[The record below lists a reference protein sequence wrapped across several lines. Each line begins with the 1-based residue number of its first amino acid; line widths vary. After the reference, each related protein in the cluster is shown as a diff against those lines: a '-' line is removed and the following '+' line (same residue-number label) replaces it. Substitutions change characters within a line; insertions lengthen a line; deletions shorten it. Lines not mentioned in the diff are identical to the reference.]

1 MARKADG
8 LETQTT
14 NQKFSRWNFGVKYP
28 ASSTDRA
35 NSCYNEQRGLY
46 SRERDEDD
54 EEFCGVYMVVKQTK
68 IIFVN
73 ANLRT
78 TCKHFTIAHELGH
91 HYLGHPLQ
99 NGAIIC
105 DSDSVFGKNK
115 PEQEKEADYFAAC
128 FLMPENLVK
137 QKRTEFFNHCPK
149 QTTLF
154 LEDQQLE
161 QQHQLQ
167 RYLSDY
173 FQVSME
179 AMGYRLDELKL
190 V

>member
-1 MARKADG
+1 MDWRRKRQIRNLVDG
-8 LETQTT
+8 ILEL
-14 NQKFSRWNFGVKYP
+14 NVLHRPPIELIP
-28 ASSTDRA
+28 AIMK
-35 NSCYNEQRGLY
+35 QRGIVFE
-46 SRERDEDD
+46 ERDEDD
-54 EEFCGVYMVVKQTK
+54 EEFCGVYMVVKQAK

-78 TCKHFTIAHELGH
+78 SRKHFTIAHELGH
-91 HYLGHPLQ
+91 YYLGHPLQ

-115 PEQEKEADYFAAC
+115 PEEEKEADYFAAC

-137 QKRTEFFNHCPK
+137 QKRTDFLRHCQQK
-149 QTTLF
+149 TLPF
-154 LEDQQLE
+154 PADQQMK

-167 RYLSDY
+167 RYLSCY
-173 FQVSME
+173 FQVSMG

-190 V
+190 R

>member
-1 MARKADG
+1 MDWRRKRQIRNLIDG
-8 LETQTT
+8 ILEQ
-14 NQKFSRWNFGVKYP
+14 NVLHRPPIELIP
-28 ASSTDRA
+28 AIIK
-35 NSCYNEQRGLY
+35 QRGIIFE
-46 SRERDEDD
+46 ERDEDD
-54 EEFCGVYMVVKQTK
+54 KEFCGVYMVVKQAK

-78 TCKHFTIAHELGH
+78 SRKHFTIAHELGY

-115 PEQEKEADYFAAC
+115 PEQEKERDYFAAC
-128 FLMPENLVK
+128 FLMPENMVK
-137 QKRTEFFNHCPK
+137 RK

-161 QQHQLQ
+161 QQHELQ

>member
-1 MARKADG
+1 MK
-8 LETQTT
+8 
-14 NQKFSRWNFGVKYP
+14 
-28 ASSTDRA
+28 
-35 NSCYNEQRGLY
+35 QRGIIFE
-46 SRERDEDD
+46 ERHEDD
-54 EEFCGVYMVVKQTK
+54 KEFCGVYMVVKQAK

-78 TCKHFTIAHELGH
+78 SRKHFTIAHELGH

-128 FLMPENLVK
+128 FLMPENMVK
-137 QKRTEFFNHCPK
+137 RKRTEFFNHCPK

-190 V
+190 G

>member
-1 MARKADG
+1 M
-8 LETQTT
+8 
-14 NQKFSRWNFGVKYP
+14 
-28 ASSTDRA
+28 
-35 NSCYNEQRGLY
+35 
-46 SRERDEDD
+46 
-54 EEFCGVYMVVKQTK
+54 
-68 IIFVN
+68 
-73 ANLRT
+73 
-78 TCKHFTIAHELGH
+78 GH

-137 QKRTEFFNHCPK
+137 QKRTEFFNYCPK

-154 LEDQQLE
+154 LEDQQPE
-161 QQHQLQ
+161 QQNQLQ

>member
-1 MARKADG
+1 MDWRRKRQIRNLVDG
-8 LETQTT
+8 ILELNTLH
-14 NQKFSRWNFGVKYP
+14 RPPIELIP
-28 ASSTDRA
+28 AIMK
-35 NSCYNEQRGLY
+35 QRGIVL
-46 SRERDEDD
+46 EEQDEDD

-78 TCKHFTIAHELGH
+78 SRKHFTIAHELGH
-91 HYLGHPLQ
+91 HYLGHSLQ

-105 DSDSVFGKNK
+105 DNDSVFGKNK

-128 FLMPENLVK
+128 FLMPEDLVK
-137 QKRTEFFNHCPK
+137 QKRMEFLSQCPQ

-154 LEDQQLE
+154 QADQQLE
-161 QQHQLQ
+161 QKHQLQ
-167 RYLSDY
+167 WDLSNY

>member
-1 MARKADG
+1 MDWRRKRQIRNLVDG
-8 LETQTT
+8 ILEQ
-14 NQKFSRWNFGVKYP
+14 NVLHRPPIELIP
-28 ASSTDRA
+28 AIMK
-35 NSCYNEQRGLY
+35 QRGIVFE
-46 SRERDEDD
+46 ERDEDD
-54 EEFCGVYMVVKQTK
+54 EEFCGVYMVVKQAK

-78 TCKHFTIAHELGH
+78 SRKHFTIAHELGH

-128 FLMPENLVK
+128 FLMPENMVK

-154 LEDQQLE
+154 PAEQQLE

-173 FQVSME
+173 FEVSME

>member
-1 MARKADG
+1 MK
-8 LETQTT
+8 
-14 NQKFSRWNFGVKYP
+14 
-28 ASSTDRA
+28 
-35 NSCYNEQRGLY
+35 QRGIVFE
-46 SRERDEDD
+46 ERDEED
-54 EEFCGVYMVVKQTK
+54 EEFCGVYMVVKQAK

-78 TCKHFTIAHELGH
+78 SRKHFTIAHELGH

-128 FLMPENLVK
+128 FLMPENMVK
-137 QKRTEFFNHCPK
+137 RKRTEFFNHCPK

>member
-1 MARKADG
+1 MII
-8 LETQTT
+8 
-14 NQKFSRWNFGVKYP
+14 
-28 ASSTDRA
+28 
-35 NSCYNEQRGLY
+35 
-46 SRERDEDD
+46 
-54 EEFCGVYMVVKQTK
+54 VY
-68 IIFVN
+68 
-73 ANLRT
+73 
-78 TCKHFTIAHELGH
+78 FTITHELGH

-137 QKRTEFFNHCPK
+137 RKWTEFFNDCPK

-154 LEDQQLE
+154 PADQQLE

-190 V
+190 GLTPVIEEDTP

>member
-1 MARKADG
+1 MDWRRKRQIRNLIDG
-8 LETQTT
+8 ILEQ
-14 NQKFSRWNFGVKYP
+14 NVLHRPPIELIP
-28 ASSTDRA
+28 AIIK
-35 NSCYNEQRGLY
+35 QRGIIFE
-46 SRERDEDD
+46 ERDEDD
-54 EEFCGVYMVVKQTK
+54 KEFCGVYMVVKQAK

-78 TCKHFTIAHELGH
+78 SRKHFTLPRSGPSYLATHYKTALLSVIVIAVLGK
-91 HYLGHPLQ
+91 
-99 NGAIIC
+99 I
-105 DSDSVFGKNK
+105 S

-128 FLMPENLVK
+128 FLMPENMVK
-137 QKRTEFFNHCPK
+137 RKRTEFFNHCPK

-161 QQHQLQ
+161 QQHELQ

>member
-1 MARKADG
+1 MDWRRKRQIRNLVDG
-8 LETQTT
+8 ILEQNTLH
-14 NQKFSRWNFGVKYP
+14 RPPVELIP
-28 ASSTDRA
+28 AIMK
-35 NSCYNEQRGLY
+35 QRGIVFE
-46 SRERDEDD
+46 ERDEDD
-54 EEFCGVYMVVKQTK
+54 KEFCGVYMVVKQAK

-78 TCKHFTIAHELGH
+78 SRKHFTIAHELGH
-91 HYLGHPLQ
+91 HYLDHPLQ

-105 DSDSVFGKNK
+105 DSDSVFGRNK

-137 QKRTEFFNHCPK
+137 QKRTEFFHQCSQ

-154 LEDQQLE
+154 PADQHLE
-161 QQHQLQ
+161 QQPQLQ
-167 RYLSDY
+167 RYLSDWLR
-173 FQVSME
+173 VSME

>member
-1 MARKADG
+1 MNKKQMSEQDIR
-8 LETQTT
+8 T
-14 NQKFSRWNFGVKYP
+14 KYITP
-28 ASSTDRA
+28 AILAAGWDRDL
-35 NSCYNEQRGLY
+35 QI
-46 SRERDEDD
+46 REEVS
-54 EEFCGVYMVVKQTK
+54 FTK
-68 IIFVN
+68 D
-73 ANLRT
+73 
-78 TCKHFTIAHELGH
+78 
-91 HYLGHPLQ
+91 YLGHPLQ

-128 FLMPENLVK
+128 FLMPENMVK

-179 AMGYRLDELKL
+179 AMGYRLDELS
-190 V
+190 

>member
-1 MARKADG
+1 MDWRRKRQIRNLIDG
-8 LETQTT
+8 ILEQ
-14 NQKFSRWNFGVKYP
+14 NVLHRPPIELIP
-28 ASSTDRA
+28 AIIK
-35 NSCYNEQRGLY
+35 QRGLH
-46 SRERDEDD
+46 SRNETRMIKSSTA
-54 EEFCGVYMVVKQTK
+54 YIWWWSRQKSSLSTQ
-68 IIFVN
+68 IFEHP
-73 ANLRT
+73 ANI
-78 TCKHFTIAHELGH
+78 FTIAHEFGH

-105 DSDSVFGKNK
+105 DSDSVLEKNK

-128 FLMPENLVK
+128 FLMPEKYGQTKTDRV
-137 QKRTEFFNHCPK
+137 FNHCPK

-167 RYLSDY
+167 RYLSDH

-190 V
+190 G

>member
-1 MARKADG
+1 MDWRRKRQIRNLVDG
-8 LETQTT
+8 ILELNTLHRPPIELISAIM
-14 NQKFSRWNFGVKYP
+14 K
-28 ASSTDRA
+28 
-35 NSCYNEQRGLY
+35 QRGIIFE
-46 SRERDEDD
+46 ERDEDD
-54 EEFCGVYMVVKQTK
+54 EEFCGVYMVVKQAK

-73 ANLRT
+73 TNLRT
-78 TCKHFTIAHELGH
+78 SRKHFTIAHELGH
-91 HYLGHPLQ
+91 HYLGHPLH

-128 FLMPENLVK
+128 FLMPENMVK
-137 QKRTEFFNHCPK
+137 QKRTEFFNYCPK

>member
-1 MARKADG
+1 MDWRRKRQIRNLVDG
-8 LETQTT
+8 ILELNTLH
-14 NQKFSRWNFGVKYP
+14 RPPIELIP
-28 ASSTDRA
+28 AIMK
-35 NSCYNEQRGLY
+35 QRGIIFE
-46 SRERDEDD
+46 ERDEDD

-73 ANLRT
+73 ANLRVSR
-78 TCKHFTIAHELGH
+78 KHFTIAHELGH

-105 DSDSVFGKNK
+105 DNDSVFGKNK

-128 FLMPENLVK
+128 FLMPEDLLK
-137 QKRTEFFNHCPK
+137 QKRMEFLSQCPQ

-154 LEDQQLE
+154 QADQQLE
-161 QQHQLQ
+161 QKHQLQ
-167 RYLSDY
+167 RDLSDY
-173 FQVSME
+173 FQVSKE
-179 AMGYRLDELKL
+179 AMGYRLDELNL

>member
-1 MARKADG
+1 MDWRRKRQIRNLVDG
-8 LETQTT
+8 ILEQ
-14 NQKFSRWNFGVKYP
+14 NVLYQPPIELIYDIMK
-28 ASSTDRA
+28 
-35 NSCYNEQRGLY
+35 QRGIVFE
-46 SRERDEDD
+46 ERDEND
-54 EEFCGVYMVVKQTK
+54 EEFCGVYIEIKHKK

-78 TCKHFTIAHELGH
+78 SRKHFTIAHELGH

-105 DSDSVFGKNK
+105 DNNSIFGQNK

-128 FLMPENLVK
+128 FLMPENLLK
-137 QKRTEFFNHCPK
+137 QKRTDFFDRCPQ

-154 LEDQQLE
+154 QTDQQME
-161 QQHQLQ
+161 QQQLQ

-190 V
+190 I

>member
-1 MARKADG
+1 MK
-8 LETQTT
+8 
-14 NQKFSRWNFGVKYP
+14 
-28 ASSTDRA
+28 
-35 NSCYNEQRGLY
+35 QRGIIFE
-46 SRERDEDD
+46 ERDEGDK
-54 EEFCGVYMVVKQTK
+54 EFGGVYMVLKQAR
-68 IIFVN
+68 IIFVD

-78 TCKHFTIAHELGH
+78 SRKYFTIVHELLH

-99 NGAIIC
+99 NDAIIC

-137 QKRTEFFNHCPK
+137 RKRTEFFNDCPK

-190 V
+190 G

>member
-1 MARKADG
+1 MDWRRKRQIRNLVDG
-8 LETQTT
+8 ILEHNTL
-14 NQKFSRWNFGVKYP
+14 NRPPIELIP
-28 ASSTDRA
+28 AIMK
-35 NSCYNEQRGLY
+35 QRGIVFE
-46 SRERDEDD
+46 ERDEDD
-54 EEFCGVYMVVKQTK
+54 EEFCGVYMVVKQAK

-73 ANLRT
+73 ANLRVSR
-78 TCKHFTIAHELGH
+78 KHFTIAHELGH

-105 DSDSVFGKNK
+105 DSDTVFGKNK

-128 FLMPENLVK
+128 FLMPENLVNQK
-137 QKRTEFFNHCPK
+137 QTEFFQQCPQ

-154 LEDQQLE
+154 PSNQQKE
-161 QQHQLQ
+161 QQRQLQ
-167 RYLSDY
+167 RYLCEH

-190 V
+190 I

>member
-1 MARKADG
+1 MDWRRKRQIRNLVDG
-8 LETQTT
+8 ILEQ
-14 NQKFSRWNFGVKYP
+14 NVLYRLPIELIPVIMK
-28 ASSTDRA
+28 
-35 NSCYNEQRGLY
+35 QRGIVFE
-46 SRERDEDD
+46 ERDGDD
-54 EEFCGVYMVVKQTK
+54 EEFCDVYMVVKQAK
-68 IIFVN
+68 IILVN

-78 TCKHFTIAHELGH
+78 SRKHFTIARELDH
-91 HYLGHPLQ
+91 HYLGHLLKS
-99 NGAIIC
+99 GAIIR

-115 PEQEKEADYFAAC
+115 PEQEKTDYFAAC

-137 QKRTEFFNHCPK
+137 RKRTEFFNDCLK

-154 LEDQQLE
+154 LGDQQLE

-173 FQVSME
+173 FHVSME
-179 AMGYRLDELKL
+179 AVGYRLDELKL